1 MKKLI
6 YLVAVLLTGTALTTI
21 VSCSENNDWTH
32 SWYLAQLL
40 NNGGKTHEDPKD
52 PDDPTD
58 TTSGDIVSFAHSG
71 CKSTAA
77 TRGDD
82 DTHVVFPT
90 ESVKYEG
97 TEDGYLLLEH
107 INAIFSCEA
116 TFTIKATVADGIITI
131 VETAPSLTN
140 CLCPYDLSMKI
151 GPLEN
156 KTYEVVICDQTEDT
170 KRVSFLLDYSSSVK
184 GEFEVSR
191 HFPSVYTTELVEK
204 GDLPE
209 WLVAIVDGYMDNF
222 PAAIYQGIWNDETVY
237 YYYNSIHSCMFC
249 TVYHADGT
257 PMDWD
262 KEDCTDFI
270 NSSKDWKCIYMF
282 KH

>member
-1 MKKLI
+1 MKKVF
-6 YLVAVLLTGTALTTI
+6 YFAMVLFLGTVLTIT
-21 VSCSENNDWTH
+21 VSCSENNDWAN

-40 NNGGKTHEDPKD
+40 NNGGKTHDDPDDPKD

-82 DTHVVFPT
+82 ETHVVFPT

-184 GEFEVSR
+184 GEFEV
-191 HFPSVYTTELVEK
+191 K
-204 GDLPE
+204 
-209 WLVAIVDGYMDNF
+209 
-222 PAAIYQGIWNDETVY
+222 
-237 YYYNSIHSCMFC
+237 
-249 TVYHADGT
+249 
-257 PMDWD
+257 
-262 KEDCTDFI
+262 K
-270 NSSKDWKCIYMF
+270 
-282 KH
+282 